1 MAASDIIFLLAPTS
15 ASPGWGSGSAGPFG
29 PSSNLQPRKRGLR
42 LSPRAAFHLPGV
54 PALRSAKALSSG
66 LQPRKRGLRP
76 AVTEGDKGREGV
88 SPTSDGELKIRRA
101 DPAKGKA
108 L

>member
-42 LSPRAAFHLPGV
+42 
-54 PALRSAKALSSG
+54 
-66 LQPRKRGLRP
+66 P

-101 DPAKGKA
+101 YPAKGKA

>member
-1 MAASDIIFLLAPTS
+1 MAASSIIFLLAPTS

-42 LSPRAAFHLPGV
+42 
-54 PALRSAKALSSG
+54 
-66 LQPRKRGLRP
+66 P
-76 AVTEGDKGREGV
+76 AVTEGDKRREGV
-88 SPTSDGELKIRRA
+88 SPTRPEDTPKESAGPYPEPSIGRIRATKENDATR
-101 DPAKGKA
+101 KNENSECT

>member
-54 PALRSAKALSSG
+54 PALRSAKALSSD

-76 AVTEGDKGREGV
+76 AVTEGEKEGRALARLATANNEG
-88 SPTSDGELKIRRA
+88 
-101 DPAKGKA
+101 A

>member
-1 MAASDIIFLLAPTS
+1 MAASFIILFLAPTS

-29 PSSNLQPRKRGLR
+29 PSSNLQPRKRGRR
-42 LSPRAAFHLPGV
+42 L
-54 PALRSAKALSSG
+54 
-66 LQPRKRGLRP
+66 
-76 AVTEGDKGREGV
+76 AVTEGDKRREGI

-101 DPAKGKA
+101 YPAKGKA